1 MGGGFMGTNAIPLT
15 KFTAASLTPV
25 LVFWNEPSH
34 PVRGFSLHVG
44 TPCVLRVV
52 VKILLPRAISEAL
65 APVLAERD
73 AGDNTRRRTFQ
84 FLFCHYM
91 TCHVRPDACIARTPT
106 NTRARTPPLVFRDT
120 SIPARTSAEP
130 NRWG

>member
-1 MGGGFMGTNAIPLT
+1 MGCGDTARHGCCIHGNERHTVDEIGRSHHHVRIGF
-15 KFTAASLTPV
+15 
-25 LVFWNEPSH
+25 FWNEPSH

-52 VKILLPRAISEAL
+52 VKILLPRAIAEAL

-73 AGDNTRRRTFQ
+73 AGDNTRRRTFP

-91 TCHVRPDACIARTPT
+91 TCHVRPEANEHKGKNTPT
-106 NTRARTPPLVFRDT
+106 RVQ
-120 SIPARTSAEP
+120 
-130 NRWG
+130 